1 MTNECLQN
9 VIKVIQIMSID
20 SLSVDNNGH
29 EISCCSVSLI
39 DFTLFLSLGLFTSRS
54 VFVHVSLSF
63 LDDLFRVIDF
73 TTVAA

>member
-39 DFTLFLSLGLFTSRS
+39 DFTLFSLSAFHVQGLF
-54 VFVHVSLSF
+54 FVHVSLSF